1 MEPAIERRI
10 IVVGL
15 IHNTRGE
22 WLLCRMPPDRGVF
35 PGQWGLPG
43 GGIEP
48 GEEAEAALR
57 RELREEVGLEVSQV
71 EPLFFT
77 DGIYTKRFS
86 DGTQRP
92 IYMIFLVYR
101 CLAVSEMVTLNPEFE
116 EYVWV
121 PQDSL
126 GGYDLNLETI
136 KTFTRLGWLVNARWQ
151 SLLK

>member
-1 MEPAIERRI
+1 MDAATERRI

-15 IHNTRGE
+15 VRNAHGE

-57 RELREEVGLEVSQV
+57 RELREEIGLEVSQV

-77 DGIYTKRFS
+77 DGLYTKRFS

-92 IYMIFLVYR
+92 IYMIFLLYT
-101 CLAVSEMVTLNPEFE
+101 CLAPGEAVRLNPEFE
-116 EYVWV
+116 AYAWV
-121 PQDSL
+121 SQASL
-126 GGYDLNLETI
+126 PEYDLNIETR
-136 KTFTRLGWLVNARWQ
+136 KTFARLGWLP
-151 SLLK
+151 SLQTSP